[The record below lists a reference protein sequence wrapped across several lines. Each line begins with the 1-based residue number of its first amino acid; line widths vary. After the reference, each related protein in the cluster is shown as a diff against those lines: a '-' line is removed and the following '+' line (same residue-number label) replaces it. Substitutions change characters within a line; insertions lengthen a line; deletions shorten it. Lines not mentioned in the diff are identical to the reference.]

1 LRSAANTAAENS
13 ETFTTAAFSRIAS
26 TPSPSLTQ
34 TADFANV
41 ARDRSGVIGR
51 CDSLNAQIMDGP
63 VTNLKVYV
71 FAAFALAGTV
81 GAASAQDAALGEKV
95 FLKCRACHQIGE
107 AAKNAVGPVLNGI
120 VGRKAGTYAD
130 YSYSDANKNSGITW
144 DEATLKEYLKNPRAK
159 VPGTKM
165 IFPGLPKDEDID
177 NVIAYL
183 KQFGADGKKS

>member
-1 LRSAANTAAENS
+1 
-13 ETFTTAAFSRIAS
+13 
-26 TPSPSLTQ
+26 
-34 TADFANV
+34 
-41 ARDRSGVIGR
+41 
-51 CDSLNAQIMDGP
+51 M
-63 VTNLKVYV
+63 TNLKVYI

-81 GAASAQDAALGEKV
+81 GAAGAQDAALGEKV
-95 FLKCRACHQIGE
+95 FIKCRACHHVGE
-107 AAKNAVGPVLNGI
+107 GAKNAL
-120 VGRKAGTYAD
+120 GRCSTASSAVKAGTYPD